1 MGNNS
6 LIVLDTHTWIWW
18 LTAPEFLSKKAF
30 DAIAYEAEENGI
42 AISSVSVCELTM
54 LVNKGRLTLAT
65 GAPEFIRLTE
75 ALAFVQFV
83 PVDNQIFLTALALP
97 DYAAKDPADR
107 IIIATANSLSA
118 PLITKDEHIR
128 KYKHT
133 RAVW

>member
-1 MGNNS
+1 MGNDT

-18 LTAPEFLSKKAF
+18 LTAPEFLSKKAHE
-30 DAIAYEAEENGI
+30 AIAYETEDNGI
-42 AISSVSVCELTM
+42 AISSISVCELTM

-65 GAPEFIRLTE
+65 GAPEFIRQTE
-75 ALAFVQFV
+75 ALTFVQFV
-83 PVDNQIFLTALALP
+83 PVDNQIFLAALALP

>member
-1 MGNNS
+1 
-6 LIVLDTHTWIWW
+6 
-18 LTAPEFLSKKAF
+18 
-30 DAIAYEAEENGI
+30 
-42 AISSVSVCELTM
+42 VSVCELTM

-83 PVDNQIFLTALALP
+83 PVDNQIFLAALALP

-118 PLITKDEHIR
+118 PLITKDEHMR